1 MAEDTKTFRGNRP
14 FTFTNLKTDDGLD
27 DVIEW
32 IERDVLLKGLA

>member
-1 MAEDTKTFRGNRP
+1 
-14 FTFTNLKTDDGLD
+14 LKTDDGLD